1 MSVFEIMCAKI
12 YDEKNNFDLSEKVKS
27 LLEDWTTCDFETIS
41 TTTILQCVAICIKNA
56 CNNKTIL
63 RLDKQDFI
71 EYWDSIVKSM
81 NAAIDFF
88 LKHFGVV
95 VSKLLPYDALL
106 VPFTYYFYGANNKT
120 PSEQKIKYLK
130 DYFWRSVFNQRFT
143 EGVTGKLQVDI
154 QNVMDVIKNNKKPT
168 YDEGVD
174 ISVQHLDQK
183 GEFSTSSAIAKGILC
198 ILCTKTPKSFKDG
211 ANIKISNDWLLQSNS
226 KNYHHFFPK
235 KYMQNKQHRTDKV
248 NHIANIT
255 IFDSETNQEIKANAP
270 ATYIKWYS
278 DNPNFKKI
286 LLSHFIGDLDKFGI
300 LSND

>member
-1 MSVFEIMCAKI
+1 M
-12 YDEKNNFDLSEKVKS
+12 
-27 LLEDWTTCDFETIS
+27 
-41 TTTILQCVAICIKNA
+41 
-56 CNNKTIL
+56 
-63 RLDKQDFI
+63 
-71 EYWDSIVKSM
+71 
-81 NAAIDFF
+81 
-88 LKHFGVV
+88 
-95 VSKLLPYDALL
+95 
-106 VPFTYYFYGANNKT
+106 
-120 PSEQKIKYLK
+120 
-130 DYFWRSVFNQRFT
+130 RSVFNQRFT

-183 GEFSTSSAIAKGILC
+183 GEFSKSSAIAKGILC

-235 KYMQNKQHRTDKV
+235 NMQNKQHRTDKV

-286 LLSHFIGDLDKFGI
+286 LSSHFIGDLDKFGI
-300 LSND
+300 LSNDYEKFFIQRLKLYNKELKSLILWKEGFDNV

>member
-1 MSVFEIMCAKI
+1 
-12 YDEKNNFDLSEKVKS
+12 
-27 LLEDWTTCDFETIS
+27 
-41 TTTILQCVAICIKNA
+41 
-56 CNNKTIL
+56 
-63 RLDKQDFI
+63 
-71 EYWDSIVKSM
+71 
-81 NAAIDFF
+81 
-88 LKHFGVV
+88 
-95 VSKLLPYDALL
+95 
-106 VPFTYYFYGANNKT
+106 
-120 PSEQKIKYLK
+120 
-130 DYFWRSVFNQRFT
+130 
-143 EGVTGKLQVDI
+143 
-154 QNVMDVIKNNKKPT
+154 MDVIKNNKKPT

-286 LLSHFIGDLDKFGI
+286 LSSHFIGDLDKFGI
-300 LSND
+300 LSNDYEKFFTQRLKLYNKELKSLILWKEGFDNV